1 MIRLHQKD
9 GLLGWQREA
18 IRLRFTEQN
27 TVSDVLKL
35 LRKSFPQE
43 FEGLYQGKAY
53 DKVRCT
59 LRGYERTLRRK
70 GVLVD
75 KPIEKP
81 KELKEQKPHKVEV
94 VQNLEP
100 TVTESFWKNERII
113 KFGIV
118 SDTHINSKWTQLTHL
133 NDFYQRAKAEGV
145 TNIYNAG
152 DIDEGEQMRPGHQ
165 YECYTQ
171 GADDHVDEIIRVYPQ
186 IEGITTHFITGN

>member
-1 MIRLHQKD
+1 MQKEEA
-9 GLLGWQREA
+9 LNWQGEA
-18 IRLRFTEQN
+18 IRLRYTERN
-27 TVSDVLKL
+27 TISDAVKS
-35 LRKSFPQE
+35 LRKNFPKE
-43 FEGLYQGKAY
+43 FEGLYQGQAY
-53 DKVRCT
+53 DKVRCV
-59 LRGYERTLRRK
+59 LRSYERRLRQE
-70 GVLVD
+70 GLSVD
-75 KPIEKP
+75 KPLDKP
-81 KELKEQKPHKVEV
+81 KEPKENKLQKIEV

-100 TVTESFWKNERII
+100 VVTESFWKNERII

-118 SDTHINSKWTQLTHL
+118 SDTHINSKWTQLTYL

-171 GADDHVDEIIRVYPQ
+171 GADDHVDEILRVYPQ

>member
-1 MIRLHQKD
+1 MAQREEITS
-9 GLLGWQREA
+9 WQEEA
-18 IRLRFTEQN
+18 IRLRYTERN
-27 TVSDVLKL
+27 TISDALKS

-43 FEGLYQGKAY
+43 FEGLYQGQAY
-53 DKVRCT
+53 DKIRCV
-59 LRGYERTLRRK
+59 LRSYERGLRRE
-70 GVLVD
+70 GVLID
-75 KPIEKP
+75 KPLDKP
-81 KELKEQKPHKVEV
+81 KEPKEQKPQKIEV

-100 TVTESFWKNERII
+100 VVTESFWKNERII

-133 NDFYQRAKAEGV
+133 NDFYQRAKDEGV

-171 GADDHVDEIIRVYPQ
+171 GADDHVDEILRVYPQ
-186 IEGITTHFITGN
+186 INGITTHFITGN